1 MAERRQAIV
10 LGAGVVGMATA
21 YALARRGVGVLI
33 LERSAEPG
41 RGTSF
46 ANGAQ
51 LSYAYTDALATP
63 SLLRKLPM
71 LALGADPAFRLRP
84 SLDPDFIRWGLA
96 FLRNSTAAA
105 SLGNTLEGLR
115 LGLESRAAMHAL
127 LERHRLDFLHSM
139 PGKLHLYE
147 DKESLAGAASMVER
161 KRREG
166 AVQEVVSPS
175 EAVALEPALASAA
188 GRLSGAVYS
197 PEEEVGDPYLFC
209 RALLETLK
217 SDYAVEARFCALAE
231 RLELRGA
238 RPSVV
243 LADGDRIEA
252 ERIAI
257 CAGVDT
263 PRLLKGTGIKV
274 PIWPMRGYSIT
285 APPGRQ
291 APRISITDARRKVVF
306 CRLGG
311 SMRVAGL
318 ADLGSRRTEVDPVRL
333 KSLIESARDSLPGA
347 AHYDR
352 VESSW
357 AGLRPMTPSS
367 LPVIRKEGA
376 GVVLNVGHG
385 GLGWTFAMGSGERA
399 AALMLE
405 SLD

>member
-1 MAERRQAIV
+1 MAERPEAIV

-33 LERSAEPG
+33 LDRSVEPG

-51 LSYAYTDALATP
+51 LSYAYTDALGTP
-63 SLLRKLPM
+63 ALLRKLPM

-84 SLDPDFIRWGLA
+84 SMDPGFIRWGLS
-96 FLRNSTAAA
+96 FLRNSTAAR

-127 LERHRLDFLHSM
+127 LERHPLDFLHSM

-147 DKESLAGAASMVER
+147 DSESLAAASAMVER

-166 AVQEVVSPS
+166 AVQEVLSPAQ
-175 EAVALEPALASAA
+175 AVALEPALASAET
-188 GRLSGAVYS
+188 RLSGAVYS

-209 RALLETLK
+209 RKLLETLK
-217 SDYAVEARFCALAE
+217 SDYRVQARFGVNA
-231 RLELRGA
+231 RLEIRDG
-238 RPSVV
+238 RPDVV
-243 LADGDRIEA
+243 LADGERIEA
-252 ERIAI
+252 ERIAV
-257 CAGVDT
+257 CTGVDT
-263 PRLLKGTGIKV
+263 PKLLKGTGIRV

-285 APPGRQ
+285 APPGPD

-306 CRLGG
+306 CRLGER
-311 SMRVAGL
+311 MRIAGL
-318 ADLGSRRTEVDPVRL
+318 ADLGSRSTDIDAVRL
-333 KSLIESARDSLPGA
+333 KSLIDSARASLPGA
-347 AHYDR
+347 VEFDR

-376 GVVLNVGHG
+376 GLVLNVGHG

-405 SLD
+405 KLD